1 MKAEREEKKRDD
13 REKWDKIDG
22 TKADILSKSPYSNP
36 AYSKR
41 HLRFNN
47 RARVD
52 PAQKS
57 IKSIDRRIKL
67 PTVGKKKK
75 PMHKGKKSKSL

>member
-47 RARVD
+47 QAGGSRSEID
-52 PAQKS
+52 Q
-57 IKSIDRRIKL
+57 IDR
-67 PTVGKKKK
+67 
-75 PMHKGKKSKSL
+75 SKNQTANGRERPFDRFERVHIPNC